1 MRIRCYLLCVLLSA
15 LSGATTWAQAQELSM
30 DEQAVW
36 RLEEDY
42 WRYVKGQDMKRY
54 LALWDERFVGWP
66 SSSATPAGKANIA
79 DWIVPLRADP
89 ARVFDYELR
98 REAVR
103 SFGDVVVTHLVVWY
117 VFRDAK
123 TGKEVN
129 RSPLRITHTWQR
141 HSASWQIIT
150 GMSAPYSGQR

>member
-1 MRIRCYLLCVLLSA
+1 MKVSPGRLGVLLITLFSS
-15 LSGATTWAQAQELSM
+15 LIWAQEM
-30 DEQAVW
+30 NRDEQAVW

-42 WRYVKGQDMKRY
+42 WKYVKRQDIKRY

-66 SSSATPAGKANIA
+66 SSSATPLGKANIT
-79 DWIVPLRADP
+79 DWLAPLRADP

-103 SFGDVVVTHLVVWY
+103 SYGEVVVTHLVAWY

-123 TGKEVN
+123 TGKEVE
-129 RSPLRITHTWQR
+129 RIPLRITHTWKR
-141 HSASWQIIT
+141 RGDSWQIIT
-150 GMSAPYSGQR
+150 GMSASYSAPK